1 MKSARQQSSG
11 CRKYAVYH
19 MGTRRTNNLCWQWEG
34 KWFTWFT
41 PVTVGKG
48 RRKPTFLMLTRSQS
62 VLLLSPP
69 TSQTNELYIYPRREW
84 PGISSLSQMFSKSWS
99 KLSGLWLSSYINI
112 IQIKQCAPGTH
123 SVFLHGLCTRL
134 TTSWVHTTCA
144 YVPSRLSCVWLFAV
158 LWTVA
163 HQAPLSMR
171 FTRQEYWSGLPCP
184 PPGDLPS
191 LGSDPSL
198 LSLLHWQSGSLPH

>member
-1 MKSARQQSSG
+1 MKSERQQSSG

-134 TTSWVHTTCA
+134 TTSWVDTTCA
-144 YVPSRLSCVWLFAV
+144 YVPSRLSCIWLFAV